1 MIADLLQRR
10 HRAWIVVAE
19 VWRRRGDHA
28 FARTAA
34 SAAIDA
40 DPYREDAHRLLVE
53 IELDSGNRAS
63 AQRAGRRCIQ
73 LLRDDLG
80 VDPSAQTQEVLRR
93 AGA

>member
-1 MIADLLQRR
+1 VIADLLQRR
-10 HRAWIVVAE
+10 HR
-19 VWRRRGDHA
+19 RRPLPGGR
-28 FARTAA
+28 
-34 SAAIDA
+34 S
-40 DPYREDAHRLLVE
+40 PLLVE